1 MLGRF
6 EVFLDINDAISGSQL
21 QRVKKLN
28 GQCLDTAIML
38 LEEMKSGRGSNVT
51 KVMRD
56 LSIGGDS
63 D

>member
-1 MLGRF
+1 MLGRL